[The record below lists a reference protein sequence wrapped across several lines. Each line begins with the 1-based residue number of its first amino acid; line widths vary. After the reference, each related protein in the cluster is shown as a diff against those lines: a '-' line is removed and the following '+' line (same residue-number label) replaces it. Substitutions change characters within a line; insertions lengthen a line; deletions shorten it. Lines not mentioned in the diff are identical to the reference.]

1 MGWRIYFTS
10 TGKGYRTWSKM
21 EIIFVR
27 RGRMWLSPHLNE
39 WLGALRKL
47 SAFLGR
53 ILSWKQ
59 IDIWL
64 CKAWDERNQWCPPYI
79 LKLDWCVQNKIISP
93 LWRPWSI
100 FISEVFGDFVITV
113 IFKMTWSQ
121 VFIVYLVKCSIK
133 NHLDWTLT
141 CIQYF

>member
-1 MGWRIYFTS
+1 MCLWGRIYFTS
-10 TGKGYRTWSKM
+10 TGKGYRTWSEM

-39 WLGALRKL
+39 WLGAFRKL

-53 ILSWKQ
+53 IPSWKQ

-64 CKAWDERNQWCPPYI
+64 CKAWDERHQWRPPYI

-93 LWRPWSI
+93 LWRPWST
-100 FISEVFGDFVITV
+100 FISEVFWDFCNYCD
-113 IFKMTWSQ
+113 FQNDLKSSLYCLPGKM
-121 VFIVYLVKCSIK
+121 F
-133 NHLDWTLT
+133 N
-141 CIQYF
+141 